1 MGHRRN
7 LRKSLLILAF
17 LIITFQNSIKNIR
30 TRNILEVHVCVDE
43 KWLPFAKA
51 LIRFR
56 DLKVWF
62 PLGYCHSADG
72 HKWPLRVNCSSSV
85 ISYIGDKTINLHQKL
100 SVRFFS
106 FRKPQTVPIETG
118 NSGPCTFCQIKFQL
132 LRMNWSRISVICIR
146 NLLPKEFCSWA
157 CRCRSRSACSASRL
171 SLVPELRIYVCPRV
185 NFHRIPK
192 PQSDSV
198 PEQRISVVPNRA
210 DKYTGNILRII
221 SVSS

>member
-72 HKWPLRVNCSSSV
+72 HNWPLRVNCSSSV

-100 SVRFFS
+100 SISFFS
-106 FRKPQTVPIETG
+106 FKKPQTFPIETG
-118 NSGPCTFCQIKFQL
+118 NSSPGTFWQIKFKI
-132 LRMNWSRISVICIR
+132 LRMIGSRMSVIC
-146 NLLPKEFCSWA
+146 
-157 CRCRSRSACSASRL
+157 SRS
-171 SLVPELRIYVCPRV
+171 
-185 NFHRIPK
+185 
-192 PQSDSV
+192 
-198 PEQRISVVPNRA
+198 
-210 DKYTGNILRII
+210 
-221 SVSS
+221 